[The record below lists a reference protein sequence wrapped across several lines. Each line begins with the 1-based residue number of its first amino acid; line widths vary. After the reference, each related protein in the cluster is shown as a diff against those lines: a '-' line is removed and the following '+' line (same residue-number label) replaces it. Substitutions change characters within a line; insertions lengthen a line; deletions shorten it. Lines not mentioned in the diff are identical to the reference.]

1 MNRKVPSM
9 APFPLFLSQVQILIA
24 KSLIFSPIDFSFCEK
39 NPLERLHIHTFHIFT
54 YNEEK
59 KKYLTNRNSFQID
72 RRNRDDSRRKR
83 DKRGEKEKEGRQVYK
98 G

>member
-1 MNRKVPSM
+1 MNRKVTSM

-39 NPLERLHIHTFHIFT
+39 NPLEQDFISTLFT

-59 KKYLTNRNSFQID
+59 KNI
-72 RRNRDDSRRKR
+72 
-83 DKRGEKEKEGRQVYK
+83 
-98 G
+98 